1 LQVQAGKYRGRK
13 IRQIPT
19 HDVRPCSSRVK
30 KSLFDTIGAR
40 LDFEEI
46 EVLDLFA
53 GFGNLGFE
61 ALSRGAAGACF
72 VEQNRKALEVMK
84 GTAGDLGVTGK
95 SRFVMADVTAFLKR
109 EEGIV
114 YDLVFCDPPYRWED
128 YPSLVRAIVGGDL
141 LAEGGLL
148 LVEHHSSHD
157 FSTLPGYLFHKDY
170 GTTRVSF
177 FTRAT
182 SP

>member
-1 LQVQAGKYRGRK
+1 MQVQAGKYRGRK
-13 IRQIPT
+13 IRNIPSN
-19 HDVRPCSSRVK
+19 DIRPCSSRVK

-40 LDFEEI
+40 MDFDEA

-61 ALSRGAAGACF
+61 ALSRGARSACF

-84 GTAGDLGVTGK
+84 GTAADLGVTPMC
-95 SRFVMADVTAFLKR
+95 RFVMADVTSFLKR
-109 EEGIV
+109 EVGGA

-128 YPSLVRAIVGGDL
+128 YDFLVQAIVGTGL
-141 LAEGGLL
+141 LADEGLL
-148 LVEHHSSHD
+148 LIEHHASHD
-157 FSTLPGYLFHKDY
+157 FSSFPGYLFHKDY

-182 SP
+182 DP

>member
-1 LQVQAGKYRGRK
+1 MQVQAGKYRGRK
-13 IRQIPT
+13 IRNFKT
-19 HDVRPCSSRVK
+19 NDVRPCSSRVK

-40 LDFEEI
+40 IDFEDI

-61 ALSRGAAGACF
+61 TLSRGAGGACF
-72 VEQNRKALEVMK
+72 VERSRQAIETMK
-84 GTAGDLGVTGK
+84 QTAADIGATEA
-95 SRFVMADVTAFLKR
+95 SRFVPADVTAFLKR
-109 EEGIV
+109 DEGVV

-128 YPSLVRAIVGGDL
+128 YPSLVHAIVEGPLLSGD
-141 LAEGGLL
+141 GLL
-148 LVEHHSSHD
+148 LMEHHASHD
-157 FSTLPGYLFHKDY
+157 FSSLPGYLFHKDY

-182 SP
+182 

>member
-1 LQVQAGKYRGRK
+1 MQVQAGKYRGRK
-13 IRQIPT
+13 IRNFKT
-19 HDVRPCSSRVK
+19 NDVRPCSSRVK

-40 LDFEEI
+40 MDFDGI

-61 ALSRGAAGACF
+61 TLSRGAGGACF
-72 VEQNRKALEVMK
+72 VERSRQAIETMK
-84 GTAGDLGVTGK
+84 QTAADIGATEA
-95 SRFVMADVTAFLKR
+95 SRFVPADVTAFLKR
-109 EEGIV
+109 DEGVV

-128 YPSLVRAIVGGDL
+128 YPSLVHAIVEGPLLSGD
-141 LAEGGLL
+141 GLL
-148 LVEHHSSHD
+148 LMEHHASHD
-157 FSTLPGYLFHKDY
+157 FSSLPGYLFHKDY

-182 SP
+182 